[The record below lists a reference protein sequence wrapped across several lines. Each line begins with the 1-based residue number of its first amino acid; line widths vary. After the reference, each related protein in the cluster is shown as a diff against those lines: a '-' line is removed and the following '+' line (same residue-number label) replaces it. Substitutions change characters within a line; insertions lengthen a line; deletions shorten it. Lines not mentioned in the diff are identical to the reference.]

1 MGLEQSSFILL
12 HCLLFTVPKWSDS
25 YVRLGANKTCKLE
38 HTRFL
43 WGLTESLMRKAAGR
57 EQDKGVYWP
66 LPTGCFCRLFNYQ
79 KTTFYKWCYFR
90 LLGVS
95 LKPWVKKS
103 FCNFPGSFQWGFFHT
118 WMYFWRVHEVRW
130 VSCSFS
136 LPSWLISPVYNY
148 LQAIC
153 IINRHPTMLVLPFD
167 KIE

>member
-79 KTTFYKWCYFR
+79 KTTIYKWCYFR

-95 LKPWVKKS
+95 NIVGTLRHWNPEKIILWYELHVLKLGWPKDRFEQMAGIYRK
-103 FCNFPGSFQWGFFHT
+103 
-118 WMYFWRVHEVRW
+118 
-130 VSCSFS
+130 
-136 LPSWLISPVYNY
+136 
-148 LQAIC
+148 AIQKNHNVPDNHDGVVTHLESDILEC
-153 IINRHPTMLVLPFD
+153 QVP
-167 KIE
+167 